1 MGTVYRLSAFDNRPP
16 LVEDPDG
23 NLELPDWAEFTA
35 ARERFF
41 AGLRSAAELYREHD
55 PHAPEPEDPTD

>member
-16 LVEDPDG
+16 LVNDPDG
-23 NLELPDWAEFTA
+23 ELELPDWTEFTA

-41 AGLRSAAELYREHD
+41 AGLRSAAELYREHNAGPRPAGD
-55 PHAPEPEDPTD
+55 AAD